1 MDLLPLETLANATA
15 LTTTLA
21 AHGNALSLNQSGDV
35 ALALIYA
42 VDTGGTGVEYVI
54 EASLVD
60 EPTSGDWIPLEEIL
74 DTSGTAASGSLTAPS
89 SRLVRQ
95 ITTAQPSRLVVVGA
109 RGCRWLR
116 VKAKETTGSSISAA
130 GTLTVHARIRI
141 G

>member
-35 ALALIYA
+35 SLALIYA
-42 VDTGGTGVEYVI
+42 VGTGGTGVEYVV
-54 EASLVD
+54 EASLED
-60 EPTSGDWIPLEEIL
+60 SPANWIPLEEIL
-74 DTSGTAASGSLTAPS
+74 DTSAAASSGSLTAPS

-130 GTLTVHARIRI
+130 GTLTVQARLRI